1 VTRFPFA
8 VILFLAALGCGRE
21 YQDNTPTPPPA
32 MVYVAPTVTT
42 LPTATITGTVTWAG
56 EPPTVPPINGLIRSG
71 DGSKWGDKPNHFAAK
86 IDPKSRGIAGAVVWL
101 TGVDPAQAKPWP
113 YPPLTVEARDYRIRV
128 KQGETT
134 NPVGFVRVGD
144 AVTLTSADADYH
156 MIRARGAATFTL
168 AFPKPNVPARRK
180 LDHVGHVEFTSGTG
194 YFWSAADVFACDHP
208 YFAVTDDAG
217 TFRFD
222 HVPPGEYEVVAWLR
236 NWRLLSA
243 DRDPE
248 TGRTMRLTFAPP
260 FTARANVTVETT
272 AVVDLAFP
280 AAGVK

>member
-1 VTRFPFA
+1 VTRFPFTL
-8 VILFLAALGCGRE
+8 ILFAAALGCGRE

-56 EPPTVPPINGLIRSG
+56 EPPTVPPINGLIRNR
-71 DGSKWGDKPNHFAAK
+71 DGSKWGDVPNHFAPK

-101 TGVDPAQAKPWP
+101 TGVDPAKAKPWP

-128 KQGETT
+128 LQGDKT

-144 AVTLTSADADYH
+144 ALTITSADSDYH

-168 AFPKPNVPARRK
+168 AFLKPSAPTRRK
-180 LDHVGHVEFTSGTG
+180 LDHIGQVEFTSGAG
-194 YFWSAADVFACDHP
+194 YFWSAADVFVCDHP
-208 YFAVTDDAG
+208 YFAATDDAG
-217 TFRFD
+217 KFRFD
-222 HVPPGEYEVVAWLR
+222 HVPPGEYEAVAWLR

-248 TGRTMRLTFAPP
+248 TGRTMRLTFAEPLTMRSKV
-260 FTARANVTVETT
+260 TATEGTT
-272 AVVDLAFP
+272 TELKLP
-280 AAGVK
+280 LPR